1 MADYRG
7 MGDYADAY
15 SSAIRSLTAAIH
27 SLGPKETAEREQLTL
42 YFLSYGLLRLAE
54 GLLEESREI
63 DIRLADIA
71 NRLPPK
77 Q

>member
-1 MADYRG
+1 MADYRN

-15 SSAIRSLTAAIH
+15 SAAISSLTAAIH
-27 SLGPKETAEREQLTL
+27 SLGPKERAEHEQLTL

-54 GLLEESREI
+54 GLLEQSREM
-63 DIRLADIA
+63 DIRLAEIA
-71 NRLPPK
+71 DRLPPK

>member
-1 MADYRG
+1 

-27 SLGPKETAEREQLTL
+27 SLGPKETAERQQPTL

-54 GLLEESREI
+54 GLLEESREM
-63 DIRLADIA
+63 DIRLAEIA
-71 NRLPPK
+71 DKLPNDGERPSDS
-77 Q
+77 